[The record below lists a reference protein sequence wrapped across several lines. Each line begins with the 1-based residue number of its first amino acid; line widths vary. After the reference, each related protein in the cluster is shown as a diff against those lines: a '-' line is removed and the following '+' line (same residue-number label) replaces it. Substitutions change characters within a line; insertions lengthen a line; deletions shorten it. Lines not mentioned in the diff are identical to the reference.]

1 MDRLNRA
8 GLRYRRGRLFR
19 TNEVH
24 RILRSSTYMGLHHY
38 NRKASK
44 TGKAKDP
51 SEWIAMKVPAI
62 IEPEDFERAKA
73 HLDKRRPSVTA
84 ARITKGAMLLTRIA
98 RCSRCGG
105 GLSLRTGKSGQYR
118 YYACSQAATK
128 GGQAC
133 PGRSIRME
141 TLDEIVLEA
150 LETRLL
156 VPARLKALLE
166 DLARR
171 ILERQSDS
179 QGRDKALARELR
191 QVEQAIER
199 LFKAVGDGLVQD
211 GDLLRR
217 RLAGHTQRR
226 DELLHLKAVNRRR
239 RDIPPGLLSRR
250 NLEALGRALRSRLR
264 EPNSARTARPTRAPW
279 NGTGATTWRARFSP
293 RFVRSSTLPGAT
305 VGLEVTRHG
314 RSAYEKPLIGKRTRN
329 PSISLGRKI

>member
-1 MDRLNRA
+1 
-8 GLRYRRGRLFR
+8 
-19 TNEVH
+19 
-24 RILRSSTYMGLHHY
+24 
-38 NRKASK
+38 
-44 TGKAKDP
+44 
-51 SEWIAMKVPAI
+51 
-62 IEPEDFERAKA
+62 
-73 HLDKRRPSVTA
+73 
-84 ARITKGAMLLTRIA
+84 MLLTQIA
-98 RCSRCGG
+98 RCEQCGG

-166 DLARR
+166 HPARR
-171 ILERQSDS
+171 ILESQSDS

-191 QVEQAIER
+191 QLEQAIER
-199 LFKAVGDGLVQD
+199 LFRAVEDGLVQD

-250 NLEALGRALRSRLR
+250 NLEAFGRALRSRLR
-264 EPNSARTARPTRAPW
+264 EPNSPLARAY
-279 NGTGATTWRARFSP
+279 
-293 RFVRSSTLPGAT
+293 VRSLVERVT
-305 VGLEVTRHG
+305 VGETRIEIRGQKAGLLEALGDPDAFFCTGVPSFVQDWRRG
-314 RSAYEKPLIGKRTRN
+314 QSSAN
-329 PSISLGRKI
+329 PSLVRIPC